1 MDLSQQFRQL
11 LHCPPWSGAG
21 HVLPFPSVT
30 VDVQG
35 QLLPAAPLTLVADN
49 LINKF
54 FGMTSGSI
62 RASSCASRV
71 GSQCLV
77 SGVWRHT
84 SRMRARCQALWMS
97 PESCQRKYGRPCI
110 RVTIA
115 RTQRESLKAARRRAI
130 AIFVFLNLY
139 RPFIA

>member
-49 LINKF
+49 LIIKF
-54 FGMTSGSI
+54 GGIMSGSI
-62 RASSCASRV
+62 RARSRDSRV
-71 GSQCLV
+71 GSQCFV
-77 SGVWRHT
+77 SGVCLHT
-84 SRMRARCQALWMS
+84 SKIRARCHALWRS
-97 PESCQRKYGRPCI
+97 PESCQRKYFLFFMST
-110 RVTIA
+110 TIA
-115 RTQRESLKAARRRAI
+115 RTQRESPRASRRRAI
-130 AIFVFLNLY
+130 AFLVVLNLY